1 MITAGRKAAE
11 PPACTGGPVPVY
23 RYQLETAILDM
34 VAKRGR
40 KVYMFTGCE
49 SQTTKGI
56 PWGRRV
62 IALVLMDL
70 QEEKAFW

>member
-23 RYQLETAILDM
+23 RYQLERAMLDL

-40 KVYMFTGCE
+40 KIYMFPGCE
-49 SQTTKGI
+49 SQTAEGI
-56 PWGRRV
+56 PWGGRV
-62 IALVLMDL
+62 IAVVLMDL